1 MGYKVKPFHMNV
13 RDNYLDEFKDVTF
26 LGSDVNKEVS
36 DLEQADQTLNG
47 RIDSVNQSLNT
58 RIDNIVAQSG
68 DDITEIV
75 DARTGADSTTYPS
88 LKARLDAENSDLKN
102 ALEAYTGNTGISLT
116 NGFYIK
122 TNYTVGQT
130 LPNLTPTAGS
140 AVNNYAIV
148 NANEGDKFTING
160 TGGSGAR
167 LWCFIDANL
176 KVLAVAGAGA
186 SATNLVL
193 TAPANADKL
202 IVNAATGYGVMC
214 KGIYLTDRVDVL
226 EYKTKDLLIPEL
238 RNGSAGNTLNTNAI
252 SVKNI
257 FPVDNFKTLLLN
269 IDTAKIPLV
278 SGYQYLFAYWA
289 YSISS
294 GKPDDGGTAQYVV
307 QRKESIYTT
316 DPYIYITLPSAT
328 KGLAVW
334 LRMVRTVEGETEN
347 YPLRVE
353 NTGTD
358 AMSVIPLYDSVEA
371 NALNDELKAKLYT
384 QLNREAF
391 SYLGSDGKFQFYSNT
406 IFDANGRCAWRSTSN
421 VIIKL
426 PTKNTV
432 TFTNDQIISAL
443 GNDDTYTDGDGTSW
457 VYLRAGRALI
467 YDDATGTI
475 ASVPINNATSSLTDK
490 AYPLLMM
497 WSSQAVGGL
506 LYPKFLSDV
515 AQKRLEDATDEAN
528 ALNDELKAK
537 LYTQLNREAFS
548 YLGSD
553 GKFQFYSNT
562 IFDANGRCAWRST
575 SNVIIKLPT
584 KNTVT
589 FTNDQIISA
598 LGNDDTYT
606 DGDGTSW
613 VYLRAGRAL
622 IYDDAT
628 GTIASVPI
636 NNATS
641 SLTDKAYPLLMMW
654 SSQAVGGLLYPKF
667 LSDVAQKRLE
677 DATENVNERGI
688 ANTEINKKLGNAQH
702 VAHPWTETITPQ
714 LTLLHFSDIHAD
726 ASAMARIINDKDTWS
741 YEVNDVICTG
751 DMTANNAG
759 QIASWWNPSI
769 LTCIGNHDSASYDA
783 STGYDWTA
791 LSMADRDAYYIAPFE
806 SEWGIVHTAGTSYYY
821 KDYTSQKVRLIVMD
835 GMLYMGAPGEEAT
848 TQTAWLANLLSDA
861 ITNGLHVL
869 IAIHAPHGGATAE
882 VCSFSRY
889 GQGVMPTS
897 SNCNTPQVVIDTVA
911 TAITNGLHFIGYIVG
926 HTHQDNMWDAEG
938 DGSQMM
944 YCVTCA
950 AVAQTAQWLN
960 SDQNRTGNLDAYN
973 IVTIDTDHTL
983 VKLIRGG
990 GADIDDHMRT
1000 RKAICYNYSTG
1011 EKVGEVL

>member
-515 AQKRLEDATDEAN
+515 AQKRLEDAT
-528 ALNDELKAK
+528 
-537 LYTQLNREAFS
+537 
-548 YLGSD
+548 
-553 GKFQFYSNT
+553 
-562 IFDANGRCAWRST
+562 
-575 SNVIIKLPT
+575 
-584 KNTVT
+584 
-589 FTNDQIISA
+589 
-598 LGNDDTYT
+598 
-606 DGDGTSW
+606 
-613 VYLRAGRAL
+613 
-622 IYDDAT
+622 
-628 GTIASVPI
+628 
-636 NNATS
+636 
-641 SLTDKAYPLLMMW
+641 
-654 SSQAVGGLLYPKF
+654 
-667 LSDVAQKRLE
+667 
-677 DATENVNERGI
+677 ENVNERGI